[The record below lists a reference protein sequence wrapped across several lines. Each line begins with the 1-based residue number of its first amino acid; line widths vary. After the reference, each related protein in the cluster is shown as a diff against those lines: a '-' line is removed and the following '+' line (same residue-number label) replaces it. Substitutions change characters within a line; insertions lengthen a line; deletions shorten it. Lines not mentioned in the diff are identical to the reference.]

1 LGLVKS
7 VSRLNGV
14 THASAGTG
22 VCVAVGGHGCD
33 HEFGSVLIRLFRPP
47 SLGRNSNGTIAK
59 LAAQVG
65 YYAFLFCFAF
75 LPVFE
80 VSTLYDNA
88 RLALRD
94 AVTPISSA
102 LPSVSESRS

>member
-1 LGLVKS
+1 M
-7 VSRLNGV
+7 
-14 THASAGTG
+14 
-22 VCVAVGGHGCD
+22 AVGGHGCD

-65 YYAFLFCFAF
+65 YYSFLLLFCLAF
-75 LPVFE
+75 LPVLE

-102 LPSVSESRS
+102 LPSVSESRM